1 MKCEVDFLQG
11 GRISFFLFFLGV
23 EWIGISRIYFHLPLF
38 FVYENDGYSKALNF
52 MCVIFRLK
60 TRERRK
66 VKKKRR
72 RMLKRPRQR

>member
-1 MKCEVDFLQG
+1 MKLIFYKGEGFL
-11 GRISFFLFFLGV
+11 SSYFFLGV

-52 MCVIFRLK
+52 MCVICRLK
-60 TRERRK
+60 TREKRK

-72 RMLKRPRQR
+72 KMLKRPHQR